1 MSAAVTQMERV
12 VQQNAA
18 MVEEATLAT
27 TAMKDQAAAL
37 VQTMARFHLDDE
49 AAGPAEPADTR
60 HQHTAP
66 LVLIPQP

>member
-1 MSAAVTQMERV
+1 V

-49 AAGPAEPADTR
+49 SAGPAEAADTR
-60 HQHTAP
+60 RQHTAP